1 MLKNFSPKLT
11 NEVTYNGEFMADP
24 KNKGWS
30 SNTAFAC
37 DTSESFDSSTVP
49 STDPE
54 SGFRISLSG
63 QLLTADDQEWQ
74 VFRKG
79 RWVDTV
85 FFGSNSTNA
94 DVAAEL
100 IEVDDYPA
108 DILVL
113 KMKRVQ

>member
-1 MLKNFSPKLT
+1 M
-11 NEVTYNGEFMADP
+11 VDP

-30 SNTAFAC
+30 SNTTFAC
-37 DTSESFDSSTVP
+37 DIAETFEGSAAP
-49 STDPE
+49 SMDPG

-63 QLLTADDQEWQ
+63 QLLSADDQEWQ
-74 VFRKG
+74 VFRNGK
-79 RWVDTV
+79 WVDTV
-85 FFGSNSTNA
+85 FFGSNSTNE

-113 KMKRVQ
+113 KVKRVM